1 MTIRQQSILAP
12 NLIFGIPQNPA
23 PIHNLPSGAYAIIEY
38 SEHDYAKATLT
49 FEDGRT
55 EEWFLGKDN
64 RERTILAVKETETMV
79 CSTCAL
85 CCAVGRRCLSPL
97 YVIGFPFILLYRFLS
112 DDYHRNRAMLDNYC
126 NR

>member
-1 MTIRQQSILAP
+1 MTIRQQSNQSP
-12 NLIFGIPQNPA
+12 NLIFGIPKNPA
-23 PIHNLPSGAYAIIEY
+23 PIHNLPAGAYAISEY
-38 SEHDYAKATLT
+38 SHDDYAKATLS

-55 EEWFLGKDN
+55 EEWLLGQDN
-64 RERTILAVKETETMV
+64 RERTILAVKEAETMV

-112 DDYHRNRAMLDNYC
+112 EDYNRNRTMLDDYC